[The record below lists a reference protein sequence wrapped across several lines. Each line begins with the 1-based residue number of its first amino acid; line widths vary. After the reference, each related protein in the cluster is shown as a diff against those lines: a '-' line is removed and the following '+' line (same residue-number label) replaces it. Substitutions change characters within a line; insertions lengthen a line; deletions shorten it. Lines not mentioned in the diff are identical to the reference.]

1 MKRLTMRA
9 RGGFTRV
16 ELAVVIVVVVLLGV
30 MLFPALNRAQEKK
43 WRITCIGNLMEIG
56 TGYRLWSGDGGDR
69 PQPLTSMDNGGW
81 KELLTNSNAGQ
92 YCWTNYAI
100 MRKQLGDSPAIVVCP
115 ADERRPASSF
125 TNGFDN
131 THVSYFVGV
140 DADDIHPQSILGG
153 DRNLGPGL
161 VPAADYGYSPANG
174 KGNDVVLATNSPVC
188 WSLKMHSYGN
198 PSGAGNILL
207 GDGSGQQMSSASW
220 RLNWLPNA
228 QTGTNGIRLVF
239 P

>member
-1 MKRLTMRA
+1 
-9 RGGFTRV
+9 V
-16 ELAVVIVVVVLLGV
+16 ELAVVIVAVLLLGL
-30 MLFPALNRAQEKK
+30 MLGLMLVPALNFNREKA
-43 WRITCIGNLMEIG
+43 WRIICLNNLKQIG
-56 TGYRLWSGDGGDR
+56 TGYRLRAPGGGTQADR
-69 PQPLTSMDNGGW
+69 PPSQAPVSLGGW
-81 KELLTNSNAGQ
+81 RDLLTNSNAGQ
-92 YCWTNYAI
+92 YCLSNYAF
-100 MRKQLGDSPAIVVCP
+100 MREELGESPAVVVCP
-115 ADERRPASSF
+115 ADERRTARSF

-140 DADDIHPQSILGG
+140 DASDVFPQAILGG

-174 KGNDVVLATNSPVC
+174 KGNDVVISTNSPVC

-198 PSGAGNILL
+198 ASGGGNILL
-207 GDGSGQQMSSASW
+207 GDGSGQQTSSLNF
-220 RLNWLPNA
+220 RVNWLPNA